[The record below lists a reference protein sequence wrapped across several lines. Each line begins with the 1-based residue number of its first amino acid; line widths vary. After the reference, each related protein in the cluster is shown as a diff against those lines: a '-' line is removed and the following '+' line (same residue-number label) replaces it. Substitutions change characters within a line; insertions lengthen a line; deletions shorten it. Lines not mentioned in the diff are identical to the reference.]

1 MATCVIK
8 SKGEWNMSIT
18 LRLSKISSLFRVLA
32 TISMFAVTTG
42 SAFAGTKLIAGGGW
56 PAGHPGPEAM
66 EIFASEVARLT
77 KGEITVA
84 NYPGSQLAGAF
95 EAVDAVISG
104 QMDISLHGPEWFAR
118 VTPEIDVINLPFLVS
133 GSEQA
138 YCIIDGEFGDY
149 LTNKVEESAG
159 LIVLGWMS
167 NGARHLT
174 NNVRPIKAMEDIAG
188 LKVRT
193 PPSEM
198 YLGTF
203 RLLGANA
210 VTIDIKE
217 LYQALQQ
224 GVVDGQENPYGN
236 IEVRKFDEVQK
247 YLSNTGHFYA
257 YAWVVMN
264 KSKFDSLS
272 AEHQAALREAAFR
285 ATHAQRAMMDRSNNG
300 SRATLESRGM
310 QYDEIPASELNKI
323 REAVAPLY
331 DELRKKIG
339 AEAINIARESVQ
351 ACS

>member
-1 MATCVIK
+1 MFIK
-8 SKGEWNMSIT
+8 FGV
-18 LRLSKISSLFRVLA
+18 LRISRFLKVL
-32 TISMFAVTTG
+32 TMVSMVAATTG
-42 SAFAGTKLIAGGGW
+42 SAIAGTKLIAGGGW

-66 EIFASEVARLT
+66 EILASEVARMT
-77 KGEITVA
+77 NGEITVA

-95 EAVDAVISG
+95 EAVDQVISG

-149 LTNKVEESAG
+149 LANKVAESAG
-159 LIVLGWMS
+159 LVVLAWMS
-167 NGARHLT
+167 NGARHVT
-174 NNVRPIKAMEDIAG
+174 NNVRPIKTMEDISG
-188 LKVRT
+188 LKIRT

-224 GVVDGQENPYGN
+224 GVVDAQENPYGN

-247 YLSNTGHFYA
+247 YLSNSGHFYA

-264 KSKFDSLS
+264 KAKFDSLS
-272 AEHQAALREAAFR
+272 AEHQAALKEAAFR

-310 QYDEIPASELNKI
+310 QFDAIPAAELNKI

-331 DELRKKIG
+331 DDLQKSIG
-339 AEAINIARESVQ
+339 AEALNIARKSVQ